1 MFSLFSWP
9 KPHRIMKEIN
19 LLHEARLDSNAPL
32 LFAALLPHFERNY
45 KYNTNDRITER
56 ENMLSVN

>member
-1 MFSLFSWP
+1 ME
-9 KPHRIMKEIN
+9 EIN

-45 KYNTNDRITER
+45 KYNANDRITER

>member
-1 MFSLFSWP
+1 
-9 KPHRIMKEIN
+9 MKEIN

-45 KYNTNDRITER
+45 KYNANDRITR
-56 ENMLSVN
+56 KGKIGCQYIKMKFQTFVTCF